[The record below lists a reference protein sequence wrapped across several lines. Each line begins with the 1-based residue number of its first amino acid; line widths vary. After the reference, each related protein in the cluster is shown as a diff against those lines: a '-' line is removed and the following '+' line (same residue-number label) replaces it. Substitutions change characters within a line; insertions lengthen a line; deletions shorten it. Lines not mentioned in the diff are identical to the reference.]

1 MTMVSMFEA
10 KTNLSKYVASVER
23 GEEPFIVIC
32 RSGKPIARIVPY
44 EQETNARIGL
54 AEGTIPYLSSLD
66 EFNNISAEEDFLGNG
81 GIL

>member
-1 MTMVSMFEA
+1 MTTVSMFEA
-10 KTNLSKYVASVER
+10 KTNLSKYVASVEN

-44 EQETNARIGL
+44 EQETNTRIGF
-54 AEGTIPYLSSLD
+54 AEGTIPYLSSLE
-66 EFNNISAEEDFLGNG
+66 EFNNIPTEDDFMGNG